1 VFKHYFKIALR
12 NLIKDRVYSAI
23 NMLSLSLAIAC
34 SIALLL
40 YVGNQLS
47 YDKYQKNKDSI
58 VRVVDEISTNG
69 QSNRYA
75 LTSRAFGP
83 LLTKQYPQVGDYVRV
98 RNLAIKRAVFRY
110 KDTAKYWNNVKIAD
124 ENIFDVF
131 SHEVVYGDLK
141 HALSDPS
148 SIAVSESFAKSY
160 FGDRNPVGETIS
172 TDTFGY
178 RISAVYK
185 DLPKNSHLRYDALI
199 SMRRLRDFG
208 LDDKISS
215 PEQLFGVENYT
226 YFLLKPGVNRIDFDR
241 ILEKFS
247 QNATAEAGGRIHSQI
262 AFVSQALTDIHF
274 DNNYRYDL
282 PVGNILYI
290 YAFIAVASFLII
302 VACINYT
309 NLATARAIGRSR
321 EIGIRRVVGATQEQ
335 LIVQFLGE
343 SVCLTLIAAAIG
355 TGALFVVNATVG
367 LDTLFGADVELS
379 VFKNPKMIL
388 WIFLSVIS
396 IGIAAGLYPAIFLS
410 SLSTKAAINNQR
422 DMRKSSF
429 SLREILVFV
438 QIFVSICIV
447 ASTMIMSSQLD
458 YIANKPLGFERKNK
472 VAIVLRG
479 RDAIGKIP
487 AMKSALE
494 SQPEIIS
501 VTESSFV
508 PGDEVGANLIKVENN
523 DGVLQEVTVN
533 QIGVGRDFV
542 KDLGIEVV
550 AGREF
555 SKRMLTDVGSS
566 VLVNESFVH
575 FMGWS
580 DPIGKRVQPDA
591 RVIGVVK
598 DFHFS
603 SLHTR
608 VGPMIV
614 RQFQKNEL
622 DSVPLNQQNL
632 ITRSL
637 IVGIKGDN
645 VAAALAAIKNVVA
658 VSDPRH
664 PFEYAFFE
672 DLLDKQYADESNTM
686 RLTGCFAVVCIF
698 ISCLG
703 LFGLAAFTTQQRT
716 KEIGVRKVLGATPVN
731 IVLML
736 SKDLLILVYI
746 AAAAASLATYFVM
759 NSWLQTFA
767 YRSEIHLGI
776 FLAATA
782 MISMLAFLSVAIQA
796 GKAALENPVDALR
809 YE

>member
-1 VFKHYFKIALR
+1 MFKHYLKIAIR
-12 NLIKDRVYSAI
+12 NLIQDRVYSAI

-40 YVGNQLS
+40 YVNNQLS

-58 VRVVDEISTNG
+58 YRVVNEISTNG

-75 LTSRAFGP
+75 LTSRALGP
-83 LLTKQYPQVGDYVRV
+83 LLVKQYPEVGDYVRV

-110 KDTAKYWNNVKIAD
+110 KDVAKYWDDVKIAD
-124 ENIFDVF
+124 ENIFGVF
-131 SHEVVYGDLK
+131 SHEAVYGDLK
-141 HALSDPS
+141 NALSDPS
-148 SIAVSESFAKSY
+148 WIAVSESFAKSY

-185 DLPKNSHLRYDALI
+185 DLPKNSHLHYDAVI
-199 SMRRLRDFG
+199 SMKRLRDFG

-215 PEQLFGVENYT
+215 PGQLFGIENYT
-226 YFLLKPGVNRIDFDR
+226 YFQLKPGMDRKSFDR
-241 ILEKFS
+241 ILATFS
-247 QNATAEAGGRIHSQI
+247 NDSTAEAGSKINSRIGYI
-262 AFVSQALTDIHF
+262 SQALTDIHF
-274 DNNYRYDL
+274 DNGYRYDL
-282 PVGNILYI
+282 PVGNILYV

-309 NLATARAIGRSR
+309 NLAIARAIGRSK
-321 EIGIRRVVGATQEQ
+321 EIGIRRVVGATKEQ

-343 SVCLTLIAAAIG
+343 SVCLTLIAAVIG
-355 TGALFVVNATVG
+355 IGALFAVDAAIG
-367 LDTLFGADVELS
+367 LDNLFGANVEIN
-379 VFKNPKMIL
+379 VFRHPEMAL
-388 WIFLSVIS
+388 WIFVGVVG
-396 IGIAAGLYPAIFLS
+396 IGIAAGLYPAFFLS

-422 DMRKSSF
+422 DMRRSSF

-447 ASTMIMSSQLD
+447 ASTMIMSSQLH
-458 YIANKPLGFERKNK
+458 YIASKPLGFERKNK

-479 RDAIGKIP
+479 IDAIGKIP
-487 AMKSALE
+487 VMKSELE
-494 SQPEIIS
+494 ARPNILG

-508 PGDEVGANLIKVENN
+508 PGDEVAANLLKVETN
-523 DGVLQEVTVN
+523 DGAMQDVTVN
-533 QIGVGRDFV
+533 QIAVGRDFV
-542 KDLGIEVV
+542 NNMGIELVT
-550 AGREF
+550 GREF

-566 VLVNESFVH
+566 VLVNESFVR
-575 FMGWS
+575 FMGWA
-580 DPIGKRVQPDA
+580 DPIGKRVQPDS

-608 VGPMIV
+608 VGPMV
-614 RQFQKNEL
+614 LRQFQKTDLENI
-622 DSVPLNQQNL
+622 PPNQQNL
-632 ITRSL
+632 ITRS
-637 IVGIKGDN
+637 IIIGIKGDN
-645 VAAALAAIKNVVA
+645 VSSTLASIKDVV
-658 VSDPRH
+658 SNLDPKH

-672 DLLDKQYADESNTM
+672 DLLDHQYADESNTM
-686 RLTGCFAVVCIF
+686 RLTGCFAIVCIF

-736 SKDLLILVYI
+736 SKDVMILVYA
-746 AAAAASLATYFVM
+746 AAAAASLTTYFIM
-759 NSWLQTFA
+759 NNWLQTFA
-767 YRSEIHLGI
+767 YRGDIQWGI
-776 FLAATA
+776 FIAATA
-782 MISMLAFLSVAIQA
+782 MIAVLAFLSIAIQA
-796 GKAALENPVDALR
+796 GRTAMENPVNALR